1 MVEVVARRHT
11 FDVPPVTHPV
21 NTTFGDVARLLGYD
35 LDLAQ
40 VAGGGPAQLILYWQ
54 AQREMDTAYKVFV
67 HLLDESG
74 QIAAQVDREPQAG
87 QAPTTA
93 WLAGEVLVDP
103 VEIPVQGLERVQRIA
118 LGLYDPASGMRLTVK
133 ESGGDAVILHI
144 GETQ

>member
-1 MVEVVARRHT
+1 MA
-11 FDVPPVTHPV
+11 HPV
-21 NTTFGDVARLLGYD
+21 GANLGGQVTLLGYD
-35 LDLAQ
+35 LDLTQ